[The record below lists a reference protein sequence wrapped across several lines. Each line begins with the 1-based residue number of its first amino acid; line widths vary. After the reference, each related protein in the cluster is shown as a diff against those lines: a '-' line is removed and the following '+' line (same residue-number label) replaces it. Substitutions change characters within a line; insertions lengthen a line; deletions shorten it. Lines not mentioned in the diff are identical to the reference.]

1 MAADDSDEAKL
12 HGEPLAHVPQDVPQD
27 NVPQNVPQ
35 EMDHLADVDVT
46 DRNAMRCPETGKFIK
61 GWKGG
66 GRKKGSKDKLN
77 QQVIG
82 TMEKLWAQRGEEIME
97 HLADTKPEVLAGLI
111 ARLIPQSLAEEAIQG
126 KDSDEITDK
135 NQEVRIT
142 LINQVRD
149 DAALT
154 HDDVPKLVEG
164 EVLPPDSMH

>member
-1 MAADDSDEAKL
+1 MSDDT
-12 HGEPLAHVPQDVPQD
+12 VPQDVPHVAECND
-27 NVPQNVPQ
+27 DVAECPQ
-35 EMDHLADVDVT
+35 EMAHLAEVDVT
-46 DRNAMRCPETGKFIK
+46 DRNAMRCKETGQFIK

-77 QQVIG
+77 QQVIA
-82 TMEKLWAQRGEEIME
+82 TMEKLWAQRGEEIMD

-142 LINQVRD
+142 LVNQVAD
-149 DAALT
+149 TNAIT
-154 HDDVPKLVEG
+154 HNDISNAVEG
-164 EVLPPDSMH
+164 ELLDPLH

>member
-1 MAADDSDEAKL
+1 MTDKL
-12 HGEPLAHVPQDVPQD
+12 DTD
-27 NVPQNVPQ
+27 NVNEIPQ
-35 EMDHLADVDVT
+35 EMAIKVEGKQEG
-46 DRNAMRCPETGKFIK
+46 RNPETGQFVA

-97 HLADTKPEVLAGLI
+97 HLADTKPEVLAQLI

-126 KDSDEITDK
+126 KDSDEISDK

-149 DAALT
+149 DVVLP
-154 HDDVPKLVEG
+154 HEQPRLVEG
-164 EVLPPDSMH
+164 EIVDPIH

>member
-1 MAADDSDEAKL
+1 MSQEDLTESVAECN
-12 HGEPLAHVPQDVPQD
+12 GDVAES
-27 NVPQNVPQ
+27 PQ
-35 EMDHLADVDVT
+35 EMGHLADVDPT
-46 DRNAMRCPETGKFIK
+46 DRNAMRCPETGQFIK

-77 QQVIG
+77 QQVIA
-82 TMEKLWAQRGEEIME
+82 TMEKLWAQRGEEIMD

-142 LINQVRD
+142 LVNQVA
-149 DAALT
+149 DATGIT
-154 HDDVPKLVEG
+154 HSDIPKLVEG
-164 EVLPPDSMH
+164 EVLPPDTTH

>member
-1 MAADDSDEAKL
+1 MIDEHDDSTESL
-12 HGEPLAHVPQDVPQD
+12 PLDDVAECNKIDAECPR
-27 NVPQNVPQ
+27 
-35 EMDHLADVDVT
+35 EMAIKHEERQARRD
-46 DRNAMRCPETGKFIK
+46 PETGQFLK

-82 TMEKLWAQRGEEIME
+82 TMEKLWAKRGEEIME

-126 KDSDEITDK
+126 KDSDEISDR

-142 LINQVRD
+142 LINQVKD
-149 DAALT
+149 DAALP
-154 HDDVPKLVEG
+154 HHDVPRLVEG
-164 EVLPPDSMH
+164 EIVDTTH

>member
-1 MAADDSDEAKL
+1 MADDSVPHNVPQDVL
-12 HGEPLAHVPQDVPQD
+12 EPDVPQDVPQEMAIK
-27 NVPQNVPQ
+27 VEGKQ
-35 EMDHLADVDVT
+35 EGRD
-46 DRNAMRCPETGKFIK
+46 PETGQFVA

-82 TMEKLWAQRGEEIME
+82 TMERLWAQRGEEIME

-126 KDSDEITDK
+126 KDSDDITDR

-154 HDDVPKLVEG
+154 SNDIPKLVEG
-164 EVLPPDSMH
+164 EVLPPDTTH

>member
-1 MAADDSDEAKL
+1 MADDGVAECDSDSSKL
-12 HGEPLAHVPQDVPQD
+12 
-27 NVPQNVPQ
+27 PQ
-35 EMDHLADVDVT
+35 EMAIKVEGKQEGRD
-46 DRNAMRCPETGKFIK
+46 PETGQFVA

-82 TMEKLWAQRGEEIME
+82 TMERLWAQRGDEIME

-126 KDSDEITDK
+126 KDSDEISDK

-154 HDDVPKLVEG
+154 HEQPRLVEG
-164 EVLPPDSMH
+164 EVLPADTTH